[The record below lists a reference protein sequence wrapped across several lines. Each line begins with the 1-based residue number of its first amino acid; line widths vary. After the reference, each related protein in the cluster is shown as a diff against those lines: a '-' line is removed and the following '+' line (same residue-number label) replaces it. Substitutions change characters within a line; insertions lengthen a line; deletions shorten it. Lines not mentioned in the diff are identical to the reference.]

1 MTGSK
6 PANPPSILSSE
17 ELSRLCDYLYRL
29 SGISYDETK
38 RFYIERRVAER
49 MALTSSS
56 SFSSYM
62 ALLRSNSGEAEHLIN
77 IFTVN
82 ETYFYREDHQLRC
95 LTDDILPEVIRGKA
109 PGDLVRI
116 WCVPCST
123 GEEPYSVAIWLLENW
138 PLVDAY
144 HIDIVGSDIDTRV
157 LAAARRGQYGERAL
171 SRLPVAVREEYFSA
185 SAGGSM
191 EIIPDLRESVTFT
204 QVNLLDPWGVSDKGP
219 FDIIFCR
226 NVLIYFDDASR
237 LATVNNLSNALKKSG
252 FICLGHSESMS
263 RISLEFSAR
272 HFKDAIVYQRSGV

>member
-1 MTGSK
+1 MAETRSEN
-6 PANPPSILSSE
+6 PAPLLSSD
-17 ELSRLCDYLYRL
+17 ELQRLCDYLYRL
-29 SGISYDETK
+29 SGISYDESK

-49 MALTSSS
+49 ISQTSST
-56 SFSSYM
+56 SFNSYM
-62 ALLRSNSGEAEHLIN
+62 ALLRSGSGEAEHLIN

-95 LTDDILPEVIRGKA
+95 LTQDLLPEIVRSKS

-157 LAAARRGQYGERAL
+157 LAAAKQGRYGERAL
-171 SRLPVAVREEYFSA
+171 SRLPAALQDEYFSP
-185 SAGGSM
+185 SSGGSR
-191 EIIPDLRESVTFT
+191 EIIADLRESVTFT
-204 QVNLLDPWGVSDKGP
+204 QVNLLDPAGVSAQGP

-237 LATVNNLSNALKKSG
+237 LAAVNNLSNALHSNG

-272 HFKDAIVYQRSGV
+272 HFKDAIVYQRPGA